1 LSRKQHSLLAISSVT
16 PKWISEVEDSYSV
29 DPLCQQLLEQLL
41 LDANSKP
48 DHSITAGIIR
58 YKGKIYVGNAP
69 VLKTQLLTAL
79 HSSALGGHSGSK
91 ATYHR
96 VKRIF
101 YWPGMK
107 ASVEKFVSE
116 CPTCQRAKGEN
127 CHYPGLLDPLP
138 VPDMAWTHISL
149 DFIEALP
156 KSNGKE
162 VILVVVDRLTKFS
175 HFIPMSHP
183 YTVQSVA
190 QAFIDNILKLHGP
203 PIAIVSDRDRIFT
216 SNLWKEMFKALN
228 VQLRYSSAYHAQSD
242 GQTERVNQLKVQ
254 TLFPSDFVC

>member
-101 YWPGMK
+101 YWPGLK

-116 CPTCQRAKGEN
+116 CPTCQ
-127 CHYPGLLDPLP
+127 
-138 VPDMAWTHISL
+138 
-149 DFIEALP
+149 
-156 KSNGKE
+156 
-162 VILVVVDRLTKFS
+162 
-175 HFIPMSHP
+175 
-183 YTVQSVA
+183 
-190 QAFIDNILKLHGP
+190 
-203 PIAIVSDRDRIFT
+203 
-216 SNLWKEMFKALN
+216 
-228 VQLRYSSAYHAQSD
+228 
-242 GQTERVNQLKVQ
+242 
-254 TLFPSDFVC
+254 